1 MTNPKLTPERLDRR
15 AIVYI
20 RQSTPGQVLYN
31 KESQLRQYGL
41 VDRAKELGFR
51 DIQVIDDDLGR
62 SAGGQVERPGF
73 QRLVAEVCSGTV
85 GAILCIEASRLARNG
100 RDWHHLIEMCGLIAA
115 VVIDPDGV
123 YDPSLINDRLL
134 LGLKGTMSE
143 FELNLFRQRSMEA
156 IRQKAGRG
164 ELRVRVPAG
173 YCWAE
178 HGKIEMDPDARVQQ
192 VLRLV
197 FTKMTELGS
206 VRQVLIWLRNEH
218 VSLPVSTHGAFGIGT
233 VWKSPGYFH
242 VLAILRNPTYA
253 GAYVFGKTERRTRVV
268 DGHARK
274 TDGHRKPQQNWTV
287 LLKEHHPGYITW
299 EQFERTQNIIAEN
312 AHMGPG
318 ATPKAGRGGQLLLAG
333 LLRCRRCGVMLH
345 TWYQNDRKTGRYY
358 CWGALSYGG
367 KRCISF
373 GSLAIDQALSKE
385 VLRAVAGNAIEAAVQ
400 AVEHA
405 LQQRRDRRQTLV
417 LELQQGRYE
426 EHLASRRYEA
436 VDPDN
441 RLVAGEL
448 ELRWDA
454 ALKRVAELEGQLHEF
469 DLAPAGPPLPDKA
482 LLSSLAQDLPA
493 VWSSPTTEP
502 RLKQRIVRILIKEIV
517 VDVDEE
523 KREIVLIIH
532 WAGGKH
538 SELRVPKLAA
548 GWHGRCTSLDAVD
561 VVRQMAGL
569 FPDRQIATTLNR
581 LGLRTGVG
589 NTWTPMRVASLR
601 CYHEW
606 PAYSSTEQ
614 KPDVL
619 TLEQAARVLGIC
631 PTTAR
636 KLVDL
641 KILQGTQVV
650 PCAPWWIPR
659 ESLETDAVRRAVAS
673 IKEPNRAPHARVGSD
688 ENLLFSTT

>member
-1 MTNPKLTPERLDRR
+1 M
-15 AIVYI
+15 
-20 RQSTPGQVLYN
+20 
-31 KESQLRQYGL
+31 
-41 VDRAKELGFR
+41 
-51 DIQVIDDDLGR
+51 
-62 SAGGQVERPGF
+62 
-73 QRLVAEVCSGTV
+73 
-85 GAILCIEASRLARNG
+85 
-100 RDWHHLIEMCGLIAA
+100 
-115 VVIDPDGV
+115 
-123 YDPSLINDRLL
+123 
-134 LGLKGTMSE
+134 
-143 FELNLFRQRSMEA
+143 
-156 IRQKAGRG
+156 
-164 ELRVRVPAG
+164 
-173 YCWAE
+173 
-178 HGKIEMDPDARVQQ
+178 
-192 VLRLV
+192 
-197 FTKMTELGS
+197 
-206 VRQVLIWLRNEH
+206 
-218 VSLPVSTHGAFGIGT
+218 
-233 VWKSPGYFH
+233 
-242 VLAILRNPTYA
+242 
-253 GAYVFGKTERRTRVV
+253 
-268 DGHARK
+268 
-274 TDGHRKPQQNWTV
+274 
-287 LLKEHHPGYITW
+287 
-299 EQFERTQNIIAEN
+299 
-312 AHMGPG
+312 
-318 ATPKAGRGGQLLLAG
+318 
-333 LLRCRRCGVMLH
+333 
-345 TWYQNDRKTGRYY
+345 
-358 CWGALSYGG
+358 
-367 KRCISF
+367 
-373 GSLAIDQALSKE
+373 SKE

-454 ALKRVAELEGQLHEF
+454 ALKRVAELEGQLQEF

-619 TLEQAARVLGIC
+619 TLV
-631 PTTAR
+631 
-636 KLVDL
+636 
-641 KILQGTQVV
+641 
-650 PCAPWWIPR
+650 
-659 ESLETDAVRRAVAS
+659 
-673 IKEPNRAPHARVGSD
+673 
-688 ENLLFSTT
+688 